1 MLGAADAGF
10 FIHPPPGIVAQFPQF
25 PVNHS
30 YAELKAS
37 IDGAASRLLAA
48 A

>member
-10 FIHPPPGIVAQFPQF
+10 FIHPPESIVAQFPQY
-25 PVNHS
+25 PVNHC

-37 IDGAASRLLAA
+37 IDGAAQRLLQLA
-48 A
+48 